1 MQNRSIQ
8 LLVFIALL
16 ALTPWAGATSV
27 YSALAQLEDIV
38 ADDERRQASY
48 DAGEERIRFCGYCH
62 GRDGN
67 SKRDYIPNLAAQH
80 PLYLFEQFE
89 KFGSGA
95 REDYVMSQ
103 LAKTL
108 TVEERINIAVYYSE
122 QKAQPRPGAD
132 PRLAGKGGQ
141 FYDQRCAA
149 CHGQT
154 AEGFRDMPRLAGQP
168 AEYVTL
174 ALKRFQ
180 GMDPTKHRSPM
191 IGISAVLSE
200 TDIQA
205 LAAYLQGL

>member
-1 MQNRSIQ
+1 MRKRSLQ
-8 LLVFIALL
+8 PLFFIA
-16 ALTPWAGATSV
+16 ALIFTPWASATSI
-27 YSALAQLEDIV
+27 YSALAQLEEIV
-38 ADDERRQASY
+38 ADDERRQTSY
-48 DAGEERIRFCGYCH
+48 AAGEERIRFCGYCH

-67 SKRDYIPNLAAQH
+67 SKRDYIPNLAGQH

-141 FYDQRCAA
+141 FYEQRCAA
-149 CHGQT
+149 CHGKT

-180 GMDPTKHRSPM
+180 SMDPTKHTSPM

>member
-1 MQNRSIQ
+1 MRKRSLQ
-8 LLVFIALL
+8 PLFFIA
-16 ALTPWAGATSV
+16 ALIFTPWASATSI
-27 YSALAQLEDIV
+27 YSALAQLEEIV
-38 ADDERRQASY
+38 ADDERRQTSY
-48 DAGEERIRFCGYCH
+48 AAGEERIRFCGYCH

-67 SKRDYIPNLAAQH
+67 SKRDYIPNLAGQH

-141 FYDQRCAA
+141 FYEQRCAA
-149 CHGQT
+149 CHGKT

-180 GMDPTKHRSPM
+180 GMDPAKHTSPM